1 MEEILEKVKEG
12 KVVLFLGAGASF
24 DADGPGADTLLEM
37 IKQKFPKIG
46 AGLNNLLDACQ
57 DVVDTPP
64 YDEQQ
69 LEDFVVSTLDWFK
82 PTKSHFEVARYDW
95 SAIFTTNYD
104 NLVEV
109 GYQLAPQRLKPC
121 YSIRQAD
128 FSVNLTDRSKVYL
141 FKIMGCISQRGQ
153 RDGSPILTRLDYNSA
168 LERRAKYLSYLFDY

>member
-1 MEEILEKVKEG
+1 
-12 KVVLFLGAGASF
+12 
-24 DADGPGADTLLEM
+24 M

-57 DVVDTPP
+57 DVVDIPS

-69 LEDFVVSTLDWFK
+69 LEDFVVSTLDSLK

-141 FKIMGCISQRGQ
+141 FKIMGLHLSK
-153 RDGSPILTRLDYNSA
+153 
-168 LERRAKYLSYLFDY
+168 RAKRWFSYINAFGLQLGVRTQGKISFLPI